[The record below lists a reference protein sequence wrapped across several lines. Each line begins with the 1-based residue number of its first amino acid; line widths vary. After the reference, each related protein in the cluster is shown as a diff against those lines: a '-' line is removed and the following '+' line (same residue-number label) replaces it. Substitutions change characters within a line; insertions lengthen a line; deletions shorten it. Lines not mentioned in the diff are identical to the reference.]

1 MRPEAIE
8 DLVRR
13 IESTSP
19 GDPAIVRD
27 LLEALAAA
35 PRAFGTEGASE
46 EAAFGVACLASL
58 EAAQEA
64 VDRVLPNW
72 RIQLQ
77 RADGWRCTLRE
88 SGVRDDDELIGVGA
102 GPTPAFALL
111 AAFLAVTARRARGY
125 R

>member
-19 GDPAIVRD
+19 GDPAMVRD
-27 LLEALAAA
+27 MLEALAAA
-35 PRAFGTEGASE
+35 PRAFDTEGH
-46 EAAFGVACLASL
+46 FGVACLASL
-58 EAAQEA
+58 EAAHEA